1 MKDLCYLPCRI
12 SLIFAICNLFFTVV
26 IVLASLK
33 IIPITSTPQFHKL
46 VNLLDNEQ
54 KNRYDN
60 IKNERK
66 NLAMQGYLLGMI
78 LSCIIIYYC
87 SISKNKSINKTS
99 YFCIAISVTYITHY
113 FYYLLMPKS
122 DWMVI
127 HLKTVEQRK
136 EWINIYKIMDW
147 LNNMGFLV
155 GLITVLLLCGD
166 Y

>member
-1 MKDLCYLPCRI
+1 MKTICYLPCQL
-12 SLIFAICNLFFTVV
+12 SLIFAISNLFFTVV

-33 IIPITSTPQFHKL
+33 IIPITNTPQFHKL
-46 VNLLDNEQ
+46 VNLLDRDQ
-54 KNRYDN
+54 KNRYDK

-66 NLAMQGYLLGMI
+66 NLAAQGYTLG
-78 LSCIIIYYC
+78 LIISAIICYYC
-87 SISKNKSINKTS
+87 SISKNKDLNKMS
-99 YFCIAISVTYITHY
+99 YLCIAISVTYITNY

-136 EWINIYKIMDW
+136 EWLNIYKIMDW
-147 LNNMGFLV
+147 FNNMGFLV
-155 GLITVLLLCGD
+155 GLISVLLLCNG